1 MLRQRCQHTGSSPR
15 FVSGVLVV
23 LLLVSF
29 STLALAQESA
39 DTDAD
44 FPWAGEEVFFSISI
58 LGGEA
63 ARAALVAGEPTE
75 DANLGRVIPIQGVA
89 QSVGLAAAFARF
101 KYEGL
106 TYFNAATLLPVW
118 GEKLLEDR
126 GRSRTYET
134 YYDRGAFTAEVTRFE
149 DNRSSDWTT
158 VIPAEVGD
166 AFSWIYHLRQE
177 RLEVGD
183 EYVYY
188 IFDGWKLRR
197 LLVRVAAHLD
207 RPLRSGSEEQV
218 RAAELTVIA
227 EELRSFHALPWVE
240 DDLRL
245 PPVYTVRKR
254 SELATAYMTVD
265 DRRIPLGM
273 TIATPIGTMRV
284 SMDRY
289 VPPIAER

>member
-1 MLRQRCQHTGSSPR
+1 MLQTNCQRDARAWAGPLSLLLL
-15 FVSGVLVV
+15 FVV
-23 LLLVSF
+23 L
-29 STLALAQESA
+29 TAYPQRALAQQDS
-39 DTDAD
+39 DAE
-44 FPWAGEEVFFSISI
+44 FPWAGEEVYYSISI

-63 ARAALVAGEPTE
+63 ARAALTSGAPTT
-75 DANLGRVIPIQGVA
+75 DDNLGRVIPIHGVA
-89 QSVGLAAAFARF
+89 ASVGLAAAFARF

-106 TYFNAATLLPVW
+106 TYFNAATLQPVW

-134 YYDRGAFTAEVTRFE
+134 YYDRENFTAEVTRFE

-158 VIPAEVGD
+158 VVPGEVGD
-166 AFSWIYHLRQE
+166 AFSWIYRLRAE

-197 LLVRVAAHLD
+197 LRVRVAAHVD
-207 RPLRSGSEEQV
+207 RPLRSGSDEEV

-227 EELRSFHALPWVE
+227 EELRSFHALPWAAE
-240 DDLRL
+240 DLRL
-245 PPVYTVRKR
+245 PPVYTIRKR
-254 SELATAYMTVD
+254 SELATAYMTFD
-265 DRRIPLGM
+265 ERRIPLGM
-273 TIATPIGTMRV
+273 TISTPIGTMRV

-289 VPPIAER
+289 IPPSR